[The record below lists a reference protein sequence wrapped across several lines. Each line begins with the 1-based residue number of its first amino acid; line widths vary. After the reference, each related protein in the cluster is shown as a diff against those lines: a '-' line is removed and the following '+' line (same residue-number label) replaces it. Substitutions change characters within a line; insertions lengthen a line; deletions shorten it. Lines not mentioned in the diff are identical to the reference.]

1 MREITGIYSSIFS
14 KAGHL
19 MAYLYKL
26 DFYVI
31 LLINT
36 KGREN
41 AKVFFV
47 LFTKFQTL
55 CSVEQF
61 DIETTDGFFCLK
73 FSCWL
78 CVFIKNAFIFL
89 CIICIYI
96 NVLCVFLLSDCYQI
110 FGEF

>member
-1 MREITGIYSSIFS
+1 
-14 KAGHL
+14 

-96 NVLCVFLLSDCYQI
+96 NVLCVFSCLIVIRYLGSSDGVTKCYQTRQNPP
-110 FGEF
+110 